1 MWFYRTW
8 CYLQKK
14 DLTKEK
20 DLRKKNRSQKKGVS
34 KKKGIRLFSR
44 DPLYAE

>member
-1 MWFYRTW
+1 MWFYRTS

-20 DLRKKNRSQKKGVS
+20 DLRKKEIS
-34 KKKGIRLFSR
+34 KKRDLKKNGLRSFSR
-44 DPLYAE
+44 DPLYGG